1 MRLQKSVQKLSTLI
15 NIIAAGAIV
24 AMMILTCAD
33 VVLRFFRRPIPGT
46 YEIVGFI
53 GIIAVSF
60 ALGATT
66 VEHSHIAVEFLTQR
80 FRPKFQWFISGVNN
94 LIAFSFF
101 AVLAWRSALYAV
113 NLKTAGEV
121 SMTVQIPLY
130 PFALSITVGC
140 IVLCCV
146 LLLHAAENLR
156 RSLSQ

>member
-1 MRLQKSVQKLSTLI
+1 MRLQKPVQKLSTFI

-33 VVLRFFRRPIPGT
+33 VVLRLFRHPIPGT

-53 GIIAVSF
+53 GIIAASF

-80 FRPKFQWFISGVNN
+80 FRPKVQRFILGVNN

-101 AVLAWRSALYAV
+101 SVLAWRSADYAV
-113 NLKTAGEV
+113 DLKTAGEV

-130 PFALSITVGC
+130 PFAFSITVGC

-146 LLLHAAENLR
+146 LVLHTADNFR
-156 RSLSQ
+156 RSLSR